1 MNRKMLLASAF
12 AVCAVFSA
20 PAQEG
25 NLIKSGDF
33 ENLPPAN
40 ETKIKQFQAKGIEIN
55 RDPVVLIPGWF
66 NKKENPPKITLIEA
80 KAADDVKSGRYGLK
94 VEAANAHLYTADS
107 FQPGTYELSFFCKG
121 NGKIF
126 VHTYLYGQNGKYLG
140 NGNTGLIVS
149 PVKTWKKYAKTV
161 KIGFGK
167 ENVAKVRLAFVFV
180 KASVTLDDISLIP
193 VKETGA
199 KK

>member
-1 MNRKMLLASAF
+1 MNRKMLLTSAF

-20 PAQEG
+20 LAQEE

-40 ETKIKQFQAKGIEIN
+40 EAKVKQFQAKGIEIN

-66 NKKENPPKITLIEA
+66 NKKVKPPKITLIEA
-80 KAADDVKSGRYGLK
+80 ASEDDVKSGRYGLK
-94 VEAANAHLYTADS
+94 VETANAHMYTADA

-121 NGKIF
+121 SGKIF
-126 VHTYLYGQNGKYLG
+126 IQTYLYGQNGKYLG
-140 NGNTGLIVS
+140 NGNTGFIVS
-149 PVKTWKKYAKTV
+149 PVNSWKKYAKTV

-180 KASVTLDDISLIP
+180 KAAVTLDDISLIP
-193 VKETGA
+193 VSESEA